1 MSAAPCP
8 APECAQRPR
17 WEVADVFRRYGEA
30 YRRAHAPP
38 ASHREVMHAIESCR
52 TAELGGHVERCDA
65 CGFERIAYN
74 SCRNRHCPKCQALVK
89 ARWLEAREREL
100 LPVQYFHAVF
110 TLPHELN
117 PLALSNKKAVYDI
130 LFRAA
135 AESLVEFGR
144 DLHHGLGGKLG
155 FSAILHTWDQQLHYH
170 VHLHCLIPGGA
181 LSPDGERWTPARD
194 GFLFPVRQLSEF
206 FRGKF
211 LAYLTKAFAASK
223 LRFPGR
229 AAHLGTPE
237 GFRQLTQGLW
247 GTPWVVYTKASFPG
261 PAHVLDYLSRYTHR
275 VAISNHRITHVG
287 NGQVSFSYRDRKNQG
302 AKKTL
307 TLAAPEFTRRF
318 LLHVLPKGFTRIR
331 HFGFL
336 ASRAKAR
343 DLPRCRQ
350 LLGLAPKPPVPEEK
364 TTSDLLAQLTGTD
377 LTRCPYCPRGTM
389 RFLSVLPTLHPLRP
403 NACPSLPCIQD
414 TS

>member
-1 MSAAPCP
+1 
-8 APECAQRPR
+8 
-17 WEVADVFRRYGEA
+17 
-30 YRRAHAPP
+30 
-38 ASHREVMHAIESCR
+38 MHAIESCR

-364 TTSDLLAQLTGTD
+364 TTSDLLAQLTSTD
-377 LTRCPYCPRGTM
+377 LTRCPDCPSGTM